1 MGCRLT
7 SSMFTCLENGILGT
21 RSARWPLCVDL
32 QMQIVTWLKRKEEKA
47 GTQYLTHQLEP
58 NAKTMAQ
65 ESTMYPRLCDKIE
78 DGGLG
83 FVEPAWAVCSP
94 SAGAV
99 ETGRAVD
106 ADRRSASLSAL
117 KAALEDGVKGFD
129 AELRQLWTRVLS
141 EVAAVAKAIEK
152 SKLEAMLAER
162 KGHIESLERQYTM
175 KARRGAEAALVAQ
188 FAASQKESRDEEL
201 LCTPRPAFKK
211 TGAQACLEKLG

>member
-7 SSMFTCLENGILGT
+7 SSMNGILGT

-106 ADRRSASLSAL
+106 ADRRSASLSVWRKLSARL
-117 KAALEDGVKGFD
+117 AGIEGRLGGRRER
-129 AELRQLWTRVLS
+129 LRR
-141 EVAAVAKAIEK
+141 
-152 SKLEAMLAER
+152 
-162 KGHIESLERQYTM
+162 
-175 KARRGAEAALVAQ
+175 
-188 FAASQKESRDEEL
+188 
-201 LCTPRPAFKK
+201 
-211 TGAQACLEKLG
+211 